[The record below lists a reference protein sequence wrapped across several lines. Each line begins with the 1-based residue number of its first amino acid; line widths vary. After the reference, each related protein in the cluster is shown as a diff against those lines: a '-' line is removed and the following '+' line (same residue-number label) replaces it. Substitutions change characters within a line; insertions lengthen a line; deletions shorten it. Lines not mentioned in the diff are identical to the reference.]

1 MTVNNLYPLLLLFTY
16 EDSEISLSSFLSANI
31 EWQLR
36 ACSKNDINASKGNF
50 QIKSGTVSET
60 VSVTSNRGTEWRLFE
75 RVCHTLPVVCEASC
89 SIPDI
94 GTLRHE
100 RRVCD
105 DRRML
110 QSNLW
115 AKGANESHALCR
127 AFLVLFAASKSTERK
142 TWKITNDKSSKV
154 KIIRRTEMWKLRL
167 SESSLCEAKT
177 ENWKLKTAVK
187 REQRKRLLLLCRA
200 KASKNL

>member
-1 MTVNNLYPLLLLFTY
+1 MSFNQILHCVQD
-16 EDSEISLSSFLSANI
+16 DSL
-31 EWQLR
+31 
-36 ACSKNDINASKGNF
+36 ASKGNF

-60 VSVTSNRGTEWRLFE
+60 MSVSSNRGREWRLFE
-75 RVCHTLPVVCEASC
+75 RVYHTLLVVREASC

-105 DRRML
+105 GRRML

-115 AKGANESHALCR
+115 AKGANELNALCR

-142 TWKITNDKSSKV
+142 TTKRINDK
-154 KIIRRTEMWKLRL
+154 
-167 SESSLCEAKT
+167 
-177 ENWKLKTAVK
+177 NKTAQK
-187 REQRKRLLLLCRA
+187 EERPH
-200 KASKNL
+200 ASPKIKNTVYQY